1 MKVNVQFFASARELV
16 GTRDETL
23 ELRDGATVKD
33 LLELLVRNHGQG
45 LRDYLYDA
53 KNGELRKS
61 IQLLMGDRAIS
72 QTGGLATALTDGCVI
87 AVIPP
92 VGGG

>member
-1 MKVNVQFFASARELV
+1 MNVQFFASARELV

-23 ELRDGATVKD
+23 ELPSGSTVND
-33 LLELLVRNHGQG
+33 LLTLLIRIHGER
-45 LRDYLYDA
+45 LKNYLYDP
-53 KNGELRKS
+53 KSRELKKS
-61 IQLLMGDRAIS
+61 IQLLIGDKLASQMG
-72 QTGGLATALTDGCVI
+72 GGSAVLTDGCVF